1 MVVGAANTNDPG
13 ASRQLVYH
21 GVLTTT
27 ARHLIGHRK
36 AGELARH
43 CTEAALIEKA
53 AGLWGKAGQ
62 RSLARAAL
70 VEAAEQLTRALNQ
83 IANLPATPALRRE
96 QIKLQVALINSL
108 MFVKGYAAPETEAAT
123 ERARL
128 LIKQAEAFGEPPED
142 PLLLYSVL
150 YGPNVQKFIVF
161 NGDAACTLATQF
173 LALAEK
179 QRATIPVMIGHGLL
193 GTALLIVGD
202 LAEGLAQLDRAMALY
217 DPAAHRPLV
226 TRFGQDIGV
235 RSLNWRPLALWM
247 LGYPGTAL
255 SEAER
260 PVKAARETGHAPTLL
275 FASGATTLTHVC
287 SRAYGTANARIE
299 HRVTSSVTGTP
310 STATFSPAAFM
321 RWTFVTGRLRHD
333 PRGKTDM
340 RSD

>member
-1 MVVGAANTNDPG
+1 
-13 ASRQLVYH
+13 
-21 GVLTTT
+21 
-27 ARHLIGHRK
+27 
-36 AGELARH
+36 
-43 CTEAALIEKA
+43 
-53 AGLWGKAGQ
+53 
-62 RSLARAAL
+62 L
-70 VEAAEQLTRALNQ
+70 VEAAEQLTRTLNQ

-142 PLLLYSVL
+142 PLLVYSVL
-150 YGPNVQKFIVF
+150 YRRNVQKFIVF

-193 GTALLIVGD
+193 GAALLIVGD
-202 LAEGLAQLDRAMALY
+202 LAEAQLDRAMALY
-217 DPAAHRPLV
+217 DPAAHRPLA

-235 RSLNWRPLALWM
+235 RSLSWRPLALWM

-255 SEAER
+255 AEAER
-260 PVKAARETGHAPTLL
+260 PVKAARETGHASTLM
-275 FASGATTLTHVC
+275 FALGATTLTHVC

-299 HRVTSSVTGTP
+299 HRVTSSVTETP
-310 STATFSPAAFM
+310 SAATFSPAAFM